1 MKLNKLCVLFFIGLY
16 FIGIC
21 HASDH
26 IDGPVTSKHA
36 VADLTDLFAFPSP
49 KNPEHLVLIL
59 DVYPLIAI
67 SGHFSDKVKYKFT
80 LSETT
85 LAHSKFQLGQQA
97 TITCSFI
104 TPHDHGSHTITC
116 VSDSGL
122 SSSVNT
128 ELVQLNT
135 QNDFFLFAGQ
145 RSDPFFFNSDWA
157 LAASND
163 GIINQPEDKNIM
175 DQLNCLSI
183 VIELNPKILFKNS
196 LPTLIS
202 ITAQSVTQDEN
213 SSFTEKKLDRV
224 GRPEI
229 TNVSMVSR
237 NKKDLR
243 DRYNQENPFQI
254 STQNL
259 EEYTK
264 RLFNKIGMYD
274 KMDGTIHWSDK
285 EKQDWVTLLVEDFL
299 VIDMSKP
306 SQAGSFLEIEKSLLS
321 GKPHQT
327 FGGRRLEDDIMDD
340 LFTLYINAGKGEKI
354 KDGVNKPY
362 KNPLSNFPYLG
373 TPDHSISARL
383 KAWVARKFFL

>member
-1 MKLNKLCVLFFIGLY
+1 MKVNKLCVLFFIGLY

-59 DVYPLIAI
+59 DVYPLISI
-67 SGHFSDKVKYKFT
+67 NGHFSDKVKYKFI

-85 LAHSKFQLGQQA
+85 LTNSKLQLGQQA

-104 TPHDHGSHTITC
+104 TPHDHDGHTITC
-116 VSDSGL
+116 VSDTGL
-122 SSSVNT
+122 RSSVNT

-145 RSDPFFFNSDWA
+145 RSDPFFFNGNWA
-157 LAASND
+157 LATSNN
-163 GIINQPEDKNIM
+163 GIINPPEDKNIM

-183 VIELNPKILFKNS
+183 VIELNPEVLFKNFS
-196 LPTLIS
+196 STLIS

-213 SSFTEKKLDRV
+213 SPFTEKKLDRV

-243 DRYNQENPFQI
+243 NRYNQENPFQI

-264 RLFNKIGMYD
+264 RLFNNIGMYD

-285 EKQDWVTLLVEDFL
+285 EKQDWVALLMEDFL
-299 VIDMSKP
+299 VIDTSKP
-306 SQAGSFLEIEKSLLS
+306 SQAGSFLEIEKSLLA

-340 LFTLYINAGKGEKI
+340 LFTLYINAEKGEKI
-354 KDGVNKPY
+354 KDGVNRPY
-362 KNPLSNFPYLG
+362 KNPLPNFPYLE
-373 TPDHSISARL
+373 TPDHSIRARL
-383 KAWVARKFFL
+383 KAWIARNFFM